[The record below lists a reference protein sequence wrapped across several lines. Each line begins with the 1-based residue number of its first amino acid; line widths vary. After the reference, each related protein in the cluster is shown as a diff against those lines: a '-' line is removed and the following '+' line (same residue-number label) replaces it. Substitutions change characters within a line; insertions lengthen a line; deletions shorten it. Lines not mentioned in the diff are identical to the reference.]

1 MAQIIRAANPADADA
16 IAGLNRAAFGGEDEV
31 GIIERLRSDGLVAI
45 ELVAEQGGAVSGH
58 ILLSWLPTTMDGRTV
73 KALALAPMAIRPGV
87 QKQGIGGRLI
97 MAALDEARVAGAEAV
112 IVLGHPDYYPRFGF
126 SAALA
131 GNLASPFSGEA
142 FMALE
147 LVPGALAG
155 RQGSVS
161 YPPRIRA
168 VAAKGDPRTMRSQ
181 WFLTGWANAWAVLFK
196 TGIRCIY
203 MVFNRIY

>member
-1 MAQIIRAANPADADA
+1 MAEIIRTVGPADAET
-16 IAGLNRAAFGGEDEV
+16 IAALNRAAFGGEEEV
-31 GIIERLRSDGLVAI
+31 GIVERLRSDGLVAV
-45 ELVAEQGGAVSGH
+45 EMVAEQGGLIVGH
-58 ILLSWLPTTMDGRTV
+58 ILLSWLPTMLDGRAV
-73 KALALAPMAIRPGV
+73 KALALAPMAVRPGL

-97 MAALDEARVAGAEAV
+97 VAALDQARAAGAEAV

-131 GNLASPFSGEA
+131 QNLASPFSGEA

-161 YPPRIRA
+161 YPSA
-168 VAAKGDPRTMRSQ
+168 FG
-181 WFLTGWANAWAVLFK
+181 L
-196 TGIRCIY
+196 
-203 MVFNRIY
+203 